1 VVNNLIY
8 IERKIRIKN
17 NEAQIEE
24 PIILY
29 KGDMNIELQFIIEN
43 NPFKYKPG
51 MDVTYGQL
59 VIKRPNAAPIF
70 SEPAKMSSSRVL
82 FIITGDMIDEL
93 VELGDYDFQI
103 RLLNTDQ
110 TSRGTLPP
118 ITAGITIKEPLC
130 EEAITNRASVNDANA
145 YVMRAN
151 NNVMRAGNSDN
162 AFDADGNYNRTNWV
176 GGDIITDTKLNKV
189 EEALYQINND
199 IPTDYAT
206 EEYVDDSVRS
216 TRDYVIDNYATTSY
230 VDSAIE
236 AIDVDVDL
244 TGYATEEF
252 VAESIRN
259 SGHATESYVDSAVS
273 SSQGQ
278 IEDYI
283 ANKYVSNSDIEDY
296 ATKDY
301 VGEAI
306 DNIKIPDTDLTGYA
320 TEAYVDQQIEANSL
334 DIMEIGS
341 DDPNNRY
348 IFTGNE
354 FSDEDYRKRISK
366 SVLLK
371 NTNINF
377 DNGAFCYFENE
388 LVYIELG
395 GHKKDKEFTIYRPD
409 GITMHFSVIDGGFT
423 LLGKKYLA
431 TESYVDNAIA
441 NIEGGGSS
449 SLDIM
454 TIGNDDGSEYY
465 FTGNEFTDEEYNLSA
480 SKPALLKNV
489 VVDGKCYY
497 NELVHIQL
505 GRDGNRIFTIYSPK
519 GSEDHYLITGDGIV
533 TCTQVSNYAT
543 TETIES
549 MLDKRN
555 YATQDYVDK
564 QIANIEV
571 SGGADLTGYATEQYV
586 IDYVGEAL
594 GKYATQDDLDNMLG
608 DIDSILG
615 GI

>member
-1 VVNNLIY
+1 VVNSLIY

-82 FIITGDMIDEL
+82 FIITGDMIDES

-259 SGHATESYVDSAVS
+259 SGHATESYVNSAVS

-283 ANKYVSNSDIEDY
+283 ANKYVSNSDIDNY

-306 DNIKIPDTDLTGYA
+306 DNIEIPDTDLTGYA
-320 TEAYVDQQIEANSL
+320 TE
-334 DIMEIGS
+334 
-341 DDPNNRY
+341 
-348 IFTGNE
+348 
-354 FSDEDYRKRISK
+354 
-366 SVLLK
+366 
-371 NTNINF
+371 
-377 DNGAFCYFENE
+377 
-388 LVYIELG
+388 
-395 GHKKDKEFTIYRPD
+395 
-409 GITMHFSVIDGGFT
+409 
-423 LLGKKYLA
+423 
-431 TESYVDNAIA
+431 SYVDNAIA
-441 NIEGGGSS
+441 NNKPNLEGLATEDYVTDYVEETLQDYPTHGDIKETVAEAVAANMPADIMEIYGVLTGDEFTLDDYKNNVQQAVLLNGINSNNSSNYSYGELAHITLGWEKSTSTRAITIDSILGHTETYLVQENGSLMLDKRTCFATQDYVDEAITNIEGGGSG

-454 TIGNDDGSEYY
+454 TIGNDDGSKYY
-465 FTGNEFTDEEYNLSA
+465 FTGNEFTDEEYESGGGK
-480 SKPALLKNV
+480 SVLLNNV
-489 VVDGKCYY
+489 TINFINAENGKENVRVHN
-497 NELVHIQL
+497 NELVYVDFCGPKLLVIRSLRGENGISDWSQ
-505 GRDGNRIFTIYSPK
+505 YSIDK
-519 GSEDHYLITGDGIV
+519 DGII
-533 TCTQVSNYAT
+533 TCTSH
-543 TETIES
+543 IE
-549 MLDKRN
+549 
-555 YATQDYVDK
+555 YATQDYV
-564 QIANIEV
+564 N
-571 SGGADLTGYATEQYV
+571 
-586 IDYVGEAL
+586 
-594 GKYATQDDLDNMLG
+594 NMLG

>member
-1 VVNNLIY
+1 MIY

-93 VELGDYDFQI
+93 IELGDYDFQI

-162 AFDADGNYNRTNWV
+162 AFDEDGNYNRTNWV

-283 ANKYVSNSDIEDY
+283 ANKYVSNSDIDDY

-301 VGEAI
+301 VGEA
-306 DNIKIPDTDLTGYA
+306 
-320 TEAYVDQQIEANSL
+320 
-334 DIMEIGS
+334 
-341 DDPNNRY
+341 
-348 IFTGNE
+348 
-354 FSDEDYRKRISK
+354 
-366 SVLLK
+366 
-371 NTNINF
+371 
-377 DNGAFCYFENE
+377 
-388 LVYIELG
+388 
-395 GHKKDKEFTIYRPD
+395 
-409 GITMHFSVIDGGFT
+409 
-423 LLGKKYLA
+423 
-431 TESYVDNAIA
+431 
-441 NIEGGGSS
+441 
-449 SLDIM
+449 
-454 TIGNDDGSEYY
+454 
-465 FTGNEFTDEEYNLSA
+465 
-480 SKPALLKNV
+480 
-489 VVDGKCYY
+489 
-497 NELVHIQL
+497 
-505 GRDGNRIFTIYSPK
+505 
-519 GSEDHYLITGDGIV
+519 
-533 TCTQVSNYAT
+533 
-543 TETIES
+543 
-549 MLDKRN
+549 
-555 YATQDYVDK
+555 
-564 QIANIEV
+564 
-571 SGGADLTGYATEQYV
+571 
-586 IDYVGEAL
+586 L
-594 GKYATQDDLDNMLG
+594 GKYVIQDDLDNMLG